1 MQSLRIATRKSPLAQ
16 KQADLVIEQICRHF
30 PDTACHKVLIT
41 TTGDKRRNWSLSEKG
56 GKGLFTKEIEEALLS
71 GEADFAVH
79 SVKDLPSEMP
89 DELEIRGFLP
99 REDPT
104 DTLVMREGLP
114 DGYPREIA
122 SSSPRRRVQ
131 GKMLFPNAVW
141 CEIRGNVDTRIR
153 KVATGSTDATF
164 LATAGLNRLGISE
177 WEGVIFRKLPFRV
190 MVPAVGQGAVA
201 LQVRKDALPWLDGI
215 FCQTTYRAVHIERTL
230 LRVMEGG
237 CQIAMGGHFDG
248 KVFHVFHE
256 DWGYNVVEMS
266 EQEQADPEPFIRQ
279 LIADLS

>member
-1 MQSLRIATRKSPLAQ
+1 MVMETI
-16 KQADLVIEQICRHF
+16 QAHF
-30 PDTACHKVLIT
+30 PNVACEKLLIT
-41 TTGDKRRNWSLSEKG
+41 TTGDKRKTWSLSEKG
-56 GKGLFTKEIEEALLS
+56 GKGLFTKEIEDALIA

-89 DELEIRGFLP
+89 DALEIRGFLP
-99 REDPT
+99 REDPS
-104 DTLVMREGLP
+104 DMLVMRDGLP

-131 GKMLFPNAVW
+131 GKVIFPNAVW

-164 LATAGLNRLGISE
+164 LATAGLNRLGIDQ
-177 WEGVIFRKLPFRV
+177 WEGVTFRKLPFKV

-201 LQVRKDALPWLDGI
+201 LQIRKGSLPWLNEI
-215 FCQTTYRAVHIERTL
+215 FCETTYRAVCIERTL
-230 LRVMEGG
+230 LQVMEGG

-248 KVFHVFHE
+248 KYLHVFHE
-256 DWGYNVVEMS
+256 DWGYHKVEVPVE
-266 EQEQADPEPFIRQ
+266 EQTEPESFIRQ
-279 LIADLS
+279 LIRDLT